1 MFVIILIAYVIDRE
15 ARCLVSPKRH
25 FCRGIAGA
33 IKLRSVCA
41 TKKRKEK
48 HIDENVSMRELFL
61 HDFLTLC
68 P

>member
-33 IKLRSVCA
+33 IKLRSVSA
-41 TKKRKEK
+41 TNKKK
-48 HIDENVSMRELFL
+48 HVDENVSMRELFL